1 MLEIIDKGL
10 TTRAHETPLL
20 FVHGDITPRGAG
32 TSTSSTISPTAVSAR
47 PR

>member
-20 FVHGDITPRGAG
+20 FVHGDITRRGAG
-32 TSTSSTISPTAVSAR
+32 TSASRVGQQR
-47 PR
+47 VVC